1 MKYVGGNE
9 NWSLYLS
16 GIQLVALDYTGSG
29 PAAGEYL

>member
-9 NWSLYLS
+9 NWNSCLS
-16 GIQLVALDYTGSG
+16 GIQLVALDWTGSG